1 MSVRKVQIMADRHLR
16 KALDE
21 AIEPLETISK
31 RRQTDDDDRL
41 FYSLLVEE
49 EEIQNVIDAIEPHI
63 GRLTGANLIVLP
75 VDVSLPLRDAPDT
88 RPESEKEA
96 AKKNK
101 QAKYSGRSR
110 EELYEEAAKGAN
122 LDRNYMLLVA
132 FSTIVAA
139 VAMLYDNVA
148 ALVGAM
154 VIAPLLGPNL
164 ALALAVTLGDVKLM
178 GRSAKTLA
186 TGLSIAALI
195 SIIIGYFWPT
205 VPDAAELMLRSKLGY
220 DSVALGLASGAAAT
234 LSLTAGMSNVLI
246 GVMVAVA
253 LLPPISAFGIFFGA
267 GQMIEAFDAL
277 VLTFTNIVCIN
288 LAAKGMLWMAG
299 IGPKKWYEKQRAKK
313 ATRRSAIA
321 WLILLAVLIYVI
333 FARTHVMP

>member
-1 MSVRKVQIMADRHLR
+1 M
-16 KALDE
+16 
-21 AIEPLETISK
+21 
-31 RRQTDDDDRL
+31 
-41 FYSLLVEE
+41 
-49 EEIQNVIDAIEPHI
+49 
-63 GRLTGANLIVLP
+63 
-75 VDVSLPLRDAPDT
+75 
-88 RPESEKEA
+88 PESEKEA
-96 AKKNK
+96 AKKK
-101 QAKYSGRSR
+101 PTKYSGRSR
-110 EELYEEAAKGAN
+110 EELYEEAAKGAH

-178 GRSAKTLA
+178 MRSAKTLA
-186 TGLSIAALI
+186 VGLSIASLI
-195 SIIIGYFWPT
+195 SIAIGYFWPT
-205 VPDAAELMLRSKLGY
+205 LPDAAELMLRSKLGY

-267 GQMIEAFDAL
+267 GQMLEAFDAL

-313 ATRRSAIA
+313 ATRQSAIA